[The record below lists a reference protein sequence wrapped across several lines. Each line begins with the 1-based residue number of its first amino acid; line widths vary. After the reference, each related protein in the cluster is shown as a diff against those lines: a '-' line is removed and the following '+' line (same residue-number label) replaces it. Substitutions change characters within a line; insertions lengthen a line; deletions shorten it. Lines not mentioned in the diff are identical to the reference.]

1 MSAFDIDFDE
11 NLGGSRHPE
20 NKLSVPLSG
29 DMFKATK
36 HVMAWDENP
45 TGGNGRATVPSVF
58 VENWFAV
65 APIPNPEALHLY
77 TLPTRCLDIPY
88 WLCAWM

>member
-36 HVMAWDENP
+36 NVISS
-45 TGGNGRATVPSVF
+45 PS
-58 VENWFAV
+58 
-65 APIPNPEALHLY
+65 
-77 TLPTRCLDIPY
+77 
-88 WLCAWM
+88 